1 MKNKR
6 LMVATIAMTCCFAGC
21 DKDKN
26 EDTPTKAS
34 GDVAAS
40 GAPAKVGGKAPKPA
54 AKQGKAEA
62 EKLLKK
68 FLKDGTDQG
77 ALIKTLVPKPADY
90 AAVFVGDAA
99 AKAKAH
105 YEKTLA
111 KAGEGGGSL
120 NKPGQTELLLWAA
133 SSEDIKA
140 WKGNAEKKFPGGYKR
155 IGDKI
160 KPGLT
165 WIRWKFVKPGE
176 TLGMAFDGL
185 VFVNGHWAWF
195 PKPWKALR

>member
-1 MKNKR
+1 MKTKC
-6 LMVATIAMTCCFAGC
+6 LMIAAIAATCSIAAC
-21 DKDKN
+21 DKADGK
-26 EDTPTKAS
+26 DTPTKAS

-40 GAPAKVGGKAPKPA
+40 SAPAKAGGKTDKPA

-68 FLKDGTDQG
+68 FLVDGADHG
-77 ALIKTLVPKPADY
+77 ALAKNLIPKSGDY

-99 AKAKAH
+99 AKAKTA
-105 YEKTLA
+105 YEKQF
-111 KAGEGGGSL
+111 KNVGGAGKLS
-120 NKPGQTELLLWAA
+120 KPGQTELLLWAA

-155 IGDKI
+155 VGDKI

-176 TLGMAFDGL
+176 TSGMAFDGL